1 MAGPAFEMISHIFSP
16 DRTAAF
22 PAAAD
27 LRLAKPA
34 TKTAKTA

>member
-1 MAGPAFEMISHIFSP
+1 MVGPAFEMISHIFSP
-16 DRTAAF
+16 DRATASL
-22 PAAAD
+22 AAAD